1 MNNDNDNGTIWKSH
15 LNTRLCVARSLEISS
30 AILNDTVRPK
40 RFRGTIDNQGHLEA
54 TISNFLLNTVDG
66 LTLMSGD
73 ISMVSCQKGPSRHA
87 YVWQIG
93 PFWQDTLDI
102 GIVMTKFGFRPRQL
116 PTN

>member
-54 TISNFLLNTVDG
+54 TISNFLLNSGWPNFNVRSYIDG
-66 LTLMSGD
+66 VL
-73 ISMVSCQKGPSRHA
+73 QKGPSRHA
-87 YVWQIG
+87 
-93 PFWQDTLDI
+93 
-102 GIVMTKFGFRPRQL
+102 
-116 PTN
+116 